1 MVDGTNVQ
9 LGLGIKVLLASVYTL
24 MSCSKATVDQ
34 IIYIKEW
41 SLTVVLRKCL
51 YFASMCRILE
61 SRVIENRN
69 PYLFTLYCVNNEK
82 QRKKKKESRLD
93 WSQVENTKL
102 EKLGKIQ
109 V

>member
-1 MVDGTNVQ
+1 
-9 LGLGIKVLLASVYTL
+9 

-41 SLTVVLRKCL
+41 SVTVVLRKCL

-82 QRKKKKESRLD
+82 QRKKKKESRLEL
-93 WSQVENTKL
+93 VTGRKY
-102 EKLGKIQ
+102 KVRKIGQ
-109 V
+109 KSGVKRQP